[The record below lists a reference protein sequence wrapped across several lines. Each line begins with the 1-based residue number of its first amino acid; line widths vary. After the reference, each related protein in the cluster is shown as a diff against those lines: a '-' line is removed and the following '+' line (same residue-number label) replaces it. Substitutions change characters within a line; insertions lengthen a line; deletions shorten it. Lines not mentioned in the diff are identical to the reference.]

1 MASAQGVDDMTL
13 ERNQKQTEDKEIE
26 KSDMP
31 HMACGINY
39 SQCLVPKGIDIAK
52 YILQKES
59 WPREGKH
66 ILAQY
71 DDRSVIVYQAF
82 NPSIAKYAVQ
92 NQQFGG
98 PGFSF
103 ERMSWVKTNFLW
115 MMYRCGWASKKNQE
129 RVLAVRISR
138 HGFEKILANAF
149 TVKLQRAENLQTY
162 EINVRL
168 QWDPDH
174 SPTYEKLSRK
184 AIQLGLKGETLK
196 TYGTEWIQS
205 ITDITD
211 FVKSQKKIL
220 DREGRKELM
229 TPKERVYKVMD
240 YNTCSRIDLD
250 VFENSSVFPQIRR
263 INISGLQ
270 ANVKEE
276 LLREIVSGYGPVD
289 EIQIFQ
295 NNEDGESR
303 NFGIV
308 NFKNVEDAAQAKS
321 SLNGTVIAGCK
332 VKVDYATHNQSESQ
346 RYNAENPANVR
357 TQKTEGTT
365 KPMPATSNILCV
377 LGLGYEVENE
387 HLQEIFGNYGPIERV
402 TIVCDKKTG
411 KSRGYAFVEYKNLE
425 GAVSAKEHLHGGHIE
440 GKEIKVEFSQS
451 KTNCKGQDSQGSG
464 TSKPNHWKCQV
475 SGCGNLNFPVRK
487 RCSKCNTPRTK
498 GHTESNTQDGG
509 VPDFAAEQYI
519 RNAGTAEQPG
529 REDISGYDKG
539 VSGGRFTIPEDLHIP
554 QGMDVPDTEEQ
565 HLVIEKT
572 AKFVAASGI
581 QMEIMIKSKQGNNP
595 KLTFLNLHDPLNFY
609 YNHMVKMIK
618 AGKYTPTDQTKG
630 DDSIGINIHQNTS

>member
-1 MASAQGVDDMTL
+1 MASSQVVDDMTL
-13 ERNQKQTEDKEIE
+13 ERNQKQTEDIMDIEIE
-26 KSDMP
+26 KSD
-31 HMACGINY
+31 MACGINY

-82 NPSIAKYAVQ
+82 KPAIAKYAVQ

-98 PGFSF
+98 PDFSY

-115 MMYRCGWASKKNQE
+115 MMYRCGWASKNNQQ

-149 TVKLQRAENLQTY
+149 TVKFQREENVQTD
-162 EINVRL
+162 EISVRL

-174 SPTYEKLSRK
+174 SPTYDKLARK
-184 AIQLGLKGETLK
+184 AIQLGLKGEILK

-220 DREGRKELM
+220 DREGQKELM
-229 TPKERVYKVMD
+229 TPKERVYNVLD

-250 VFENSSVFPQIRR
+250 VFE
-263 INISGLQ
+263 
-270 ANVKEE
+270 E
-276 LLREIVSGYGPVD
+276 
-289 EIQIFQ
+289 
-295 NNEDGESR
+295 GESR
-303 NFGIV
+303 NYGIHGIV
-308 NFKNVEDAAQAKS
+308 NYYKNVEDAAQ
-321 SLNGTVIAGCK
+321 
-332 VKVDYATHNQSESQ
+332 
-346 RYNAENPANVR
+346 
-357 TQKTEGTT
+357 T
-365 KPMPATSNILCV
+365 KPMPAPSNILCV
-377 LGLGYEVENE
+377 LGLGYEVENK
-387 HLQEIFGNYGPIERV
+387 HLQEMFGKYGPIERV
-402 TIVCDKKTG
+402 NIVCDKKTG
-411 KSRGYAFVEYKNLE
+411 KSRGYAFVEYKTLE
-425 GAVSAKEHLHGGHIE
+425 DAVKAKEHLHGGHIE
-440 GKEIKVEFSQS
+440 DIEIKVEFSQS
-451 KTNCKGQDSQGSG
+451 KSNSKGQDSQGSG

-475 SGCGNLNFPVRK
+475 SGCGNFNFPVRK
-487 RCSKCNTPRTK
+487 RCSKCNAPRTK
-498 GHTESNTQDGG
+498 GHNESNTQDGG
-509 VPDFAAEQYI
+509 VPDFAAEQCV

-529 REDISGYDKG
+529 KEDISGYGK
-539 VSGGRFTIPEDLHIP
+539 GGRFTVPEDLHIP
-554 QGMDVPDTEEQ
+554 QGMEVPDTQEQ
-565 HLVIEKT
+565 HLAIEKT
-572 AKFVAASGI
+572 AKFVAANGI

-630 DDSIGINIHQNTS
+630 DDSIGNEIPQNTS